1 MMFLPGLAKYKRLE
15 ELMPSLKANG
25 LTVRGMF
32 GEGTAAEGYSYQ
44 ISNERTLG
52 VSETDIL
59 SLMNE
64 VTLNLAE
71 LEARA
76 RERMLE
82 EDALGYRDMCLRAY
96 GTLTNCALLS
106 VKELTAGMVKV
117 KLGAGAGIFRGG
129 GHGRPQRFYRAYAPR
144 FLQARQLSRS
154 EGRAGMRHPARED
167 RP

>member
-1 MMFLPGLAKYKRLE
+1 
-15 ELMPSLKANG
+15 
-25 LTVRGMF
+25 
-32 GEGTAAEGYSYQ
+32 
-44 ISNERTLG
+44 
-52 VSETDIL
+52 
-59 SLMNE
+59 MNE

-82 EDALGYRDMCLRAY
+82 ADALGYRDMCLRAY

-117 KLGAGAGIFRGG
+117 KLGAALGFFEAEDMDALE
-129 GHGRPQRFYRAYAPR
+129 RFYRAYAPR